1 MNKTTTIFENE
12 LPRFASVGDPVTD
25 RPPDFAH
32 NTEPSPESSLVRMRL
47 TDPPVLGFLAATC
60 ASSIPCTALLF
71 CRDRLFYLGM
81 FHFLLFPIF
90 SMLYF
95 FRFSFSFSPF
105 LYPFLPCV
113 IFFINSFFI
122 ILFIRYSFRSFNSSF
137 PPFFLS
143 SYQSELRAD
152 PALR

>member
-90 SMLYF
+90 QCYISF
-95 FRFSFSFSPF
+95 FRFSFSFSLFIPFFRALFSLSIPF
-105 LYPFLPCV
+105 LLFCSFVIPFDHSIHPFQL
-113 IFFINSFFI
+113 SFFPLI
-122 ILFIRYSFRSFNSSF
+122 NPNCEPIL
-137 PPFFLS
+137 L
-143 SYQSELRAD
+143 
-152 PALR
+152 